1 MNISF
6 YTTNSTTDQMD
17 SLLFLVSIIGFAPA
31 LGVVWFSLRKYD
43 HPYVKGTCFDDRRV
57 FFLLAL
63 GMVAGTILL
72 MMERLVY
79 PLFKVVGDNG
89 DIGFSPTLFFIF
101 YVVALGLVHTLSKF
115 VILNFPSIQGR
126 IDSQFYGVSLGAGIS
141 ATWIVGFSYIQLT
154 VEGGAGSAAILSSL
168 ALLSLNTAL
177 IHASVG
183 AVLGVS
189 TAKNEGMRGI
199 LWGLAPHM
207 IFNAMMFPWFYY
219 DVIWYSLL
227 LATPITLII
236 YYEVYT
242 NIIPKSLPEEIQ
254 HEIKEN
260 DAKAKASG
268 KKWDIKL

>member
-1 MNISF
+1 M
-6 YTTNSTTDQMD
+6 
-17 SLLFLVSIIGFAPA
+17 FLVSVIGFSPA
-31 LGVVWFSLRKYD
+31 LGVVWYSLRKYD

-57 FFLLAL
+57 FFLLAI

-79 PLFKVVGDNG
+79 PLFKVPMDDGTVY
-89 DIGFSPTLFFIF
+89 FSPLWFVVF
-101 YVVALGLVHTLSKF
+101 YVVALGLVHTLTKY

-154 VEGGAGSAAILSSL
+154 VQGGSNDIAILTSL
-168 ALLSLNTAL
+168 ILLSLNTAL

-189 TAKNEGMRGI
+189 TANNEGMRGI
-199 LWGLAPHM
+199 IGGLVPHL
-207 IFNAMMFPWFYY
+207 IFGMMMLPWFYY
-219 DVIWYSLL
+219 DVIWYTLL
-227 LATPITLII
+227 LATPITIVI
-236 YYEVYT
+236 YREVYL

-254 HEIKEN
+254 HEIMEN
-260 DAKAKASG
+260 KAKAL
-268 KKWDIKL
+268 KAKEAKAEAKVETEAEAETELEETE